1 MDELSGG
8 AAYVQDWHHRHAG
21 ATTVILG
28 AMADDRGRTTYQV
41 LADAIIKGDE
51 PVLDLACGDGHL
63 LELLRPDR
71 ASFGADLNPSELA
84 AAAKRL
90 EKACP
95 LVRSDAAV
103 LPIHTATLGTV
114 GCHYA
119 LMLLQ
124 PLEQVLAE
132 LARVLRPNGLL
143 AAVLPGSPPV
153 GASNPISV
161 FRNAWHEVNSTFDVS
176 IPEMQDDRALDT
188 ATLVGLLT
196 DAGFTAASV
205 RSYSVAKRMMP
216 DEAVG
221 SLLLTYLPDLLP
233 EAGFKQL
240 RHRLETDLVELA
252 GADGN
257 VTFVQHSQL
266 VCARRDGV
274 DRRT

>member
-1 MDELSGG
+1 MDEQSAGG
-8 AAYVQDWHHRHAG
+8 TAYVQDWHHRHAG
-21 ATTVILG
+21 ATTVVFG

-41 LADAIIKGDE
+41 LADAIKEGDE

-90 EKACP
+90 DKTCP

-124 PLEQVLAE
+124 PLEHVLAE

-143 AAVLPGSPPV
+143 AAVLPGSPPE
-153 GASNPISV
+153 GTSNPISV
-161 FRNAWHEVNSTFDVS
+161 FRNAWREVNNTFGVS
-176 IPEMQDDRALDT
+176 IPSMQDDRALDA
-188 ATLVGLLT
+188 ATLVGLLA
-196 DAGFTAASV
+196 DAGFSAASV
-205 RSYSVAKRMMP
+205 RSFSVAKRMTP
-216 DEAVG
+216 DEAVD

-240 RHRLETDLVELA
+240 RQRLEADVVELA
-252 GADGN
+252 GADRN

-266 VCARRDGV
+266 LCARRGS
-274 DRRT
+274 